1 MQKQY
6 SGQGSDFD
14 GKNMRKEISKDSNIK
29 SSAALSSS
37 SLKNSE
43 IGAQGPRSHFL
54 PSPMSRGSSMNSGL
68 FDNLNMNE
76 DDDVIEYLDSH
87 GDDDDDDYY
96 HNKEKEKEK
105 ERGKDKDKDKDKDKN
120 YGDSSN
126 ISIDSRSIGGDGSK
140 GSKRGKDDKD
150 NSNSLAL
157 SDSVGDGNDDSVS
170 VFLPSRESS
179 R

>member
-14 GKNMRKEISKDSNIK
+14 GKNVRKEISKDSIMK
-29 SSAALSSS
+29 SSPALSSS

-43 IGAQGPRSHFL
+43 IGAQGPRSHFT

-68 FDNLNMNE
+68 FDNLNINE

-87 GDDDDDDYY
+87 GDDDDDYY
-96 HNKEKEKEK
+96 RNKEKEKEK
-105 ERGKDKDKDKDKDKN
+105 GKYKDKDKDKY
-120 YGDSSN
+120 YGDGSN